1 MKGLNEESG
10 LILYFENP
18 QQNLFKKISKIIIL
32 FLNMSISIFVRI
44 QFFMKKKFIFRGI
57 YWIRWCHTGHCYW
70 KTEYSKRFWIVNAHV
85 NVNLIQIIYRA
96 SYFAL
101 GKMKIGRNFFSST
114 LWLTFYNFLR
124 HKRDFFVLNSKV
136 LCGMTQKITGLKIIQ
151 YIQIVL

>member
-1 MKGLNEESG
+1 
-10 LILYFENP
+10 
-18 QQNLFKKISKIIIL
+18 
-32 FLNMSISIFVRI
+32 
-44 QFFMKKKFIFRGI
+44 MKKKFIFRGI

-124 HKRDFFVLNSKV
+124 HKRDFFCWIRKSYLEWRKKLPIWKLFNCTVNFSRFFFLEWIPRDFFKNSIMNA
-136 LCGMTQKITGLKIIQ
+136 LD
-151 YIQIVL
+151 